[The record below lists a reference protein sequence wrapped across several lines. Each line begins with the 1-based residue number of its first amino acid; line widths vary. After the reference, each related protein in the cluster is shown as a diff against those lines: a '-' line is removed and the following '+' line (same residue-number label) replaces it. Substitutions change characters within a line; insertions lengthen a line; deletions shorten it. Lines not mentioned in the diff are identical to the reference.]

1 MAPPYSGVMATDRQ
15 GSGGTLEVDAE
26 GITIPPGPLPSITP
40 VNRQVLTSIDSYSQ
54 E

>member
-1 MAPPYSGVMATDRQ
+1 MAPPDSGLAAIDQQ

-40 VNRQVLTSIDSYSQ
+40 DNRQVLTSADSY
-54 E
+54 